1 MVIVFLGSVGIPD
14 VSFVCGTDRMVSAS
28 MSSDGG
34 MLPFSLG
41 VLQENRDVVSA
52 YMVRFF
58 NSSQGA

>member
-1 MVIVFLGSVGIPD
+1 MVIVFLRSVGISN
-14 VSFVCGTDRMVSAS
+14 VSFGFGTDRMVSS
-28 MSSDGG
+28 TVGGDGG

-41 VLQENRDVVSA
+41 VLQENRDVVAA